1 MSSRRMALGRG
12 VEIDIAAAPA
22 SPIAVRPGQTVKA
35 AMTFTNGGVLS
46 IVVTM
51 RLDIQHENVLTP
63 LESTLQSSAEVA
75 VGAAGSVSCTYVV
88 PSNWG
93 AGKIMARVK
102 AQVPGGTMVDIENF
116 IGTTTAVWY
125 IPAPST
131 AWLTNVVIT
140 YTAV

>member
-1 MSSRRMALGRG
+1 MSPRRMALGSG
-12 VEIDIAAAPA
+12 VEVDIGVAPA
-22 SPIAVRPGQTVKA
+22 SPIAVKPGQSVKA
-35 AMTFTNGGVLS
+35 GMTFTNGGVLP
-46 IVVTM
+46 ITVVM

-63 LESTLQSSAEVA
+63 LESTLITSAEVA
-75 VGAAGSVSCTYVV
+75 VGAAGSVACTYVI

-102 AQVPGGTMVDIENF
+102 AQVPGGVMVDIENF

-125 IPAPST
+125 IPAPSV

-140 YTAV
+140 YTAL